1 MDYEAHFRGAVA
13 SVRAEGRYRVFADL
27 ARQVGRWPRAEWL
40 GPAGPREVV
49 IWCSNDYLG
58 LGHHPAVLEGACAAV
73 RGFGAGAGGT
83 RNISGTTRLHVRLE
97 EALAR
102 LHGKP
107 AALLF
112 TSGYVANEAA
122 ISTIARLLPG
132 CLILSDAHNHASMIA
147 GIRAAGGEKQVFR
160 HNDLAQLEQLLAAQ
174 PREAAEAGGVRGGL
188 LDGRRFRPG
197 GRDLRAGPALR
208 GADLPGRGARGRHVR
223 GARGGGG
230 RARRGDGRGR
240 RRPGRRWARR
250 SAAWAATSPA
260 GPPWSTRCAAT
271 RPGSSSPPPCR
282 RPWSAGPWRRCGC
295 WAARRA
301 RPCAPASRS
310 GRPRL
315 KLRLAAA
322 GLPVLPSPSHI
333 VPLLVGD
340 PVRCKAACDLL
351 LDAARHLHP
360 ADQLPDR
367 PPRHRTPAP
376 HPRPRPRRRAHGPA
390 GRGARGGL
398 GRARDQARCLTA
410 GQSLAAWKVSQLLGS
425 PVCRPCLNQRMRCCG
440 AAMGEGVRNHI
451 AARGFLD
458 PVVADGTG
466 RVQRFLDVTVL
477 EHAALVVDVAGP
489 DAGEAVGL

>member
-1 MDYEAHFRGAVA
+1 MDYEGHFRGAVA

-160 HNDLAQLEQLLAAQ
+160 HNDLGQLEQLLAAQ
-174 PREAAEAGGVRGGL
+174 PRQRPKLVAFEGVYSMDGDFGPVAAICAL
-188 LDGRRFRPG
+188 ARRYG
-197 GRDLRAGPALR
+197 AL
-208 GADLPGRGARGRHVR
+208 DLPGRGARGRHVR

-230 RARRGDGRGR
+230 RARRGHGRGR
-240 RRPGRRWARR
+240 RRPGDAGQGFGLHGRLHRRRGGAGRR
-250 SAAWAATSPA
+250 GAQP
-260 GPPWSTRCAAT
+260 
-271 RPGSSSPPPCR
+271 
-282 RPWSAGPWRRCGC
+282 
-295 WAARRA
+295 RA
-301 RPCAPASRS
+301 R
-310 GRPRL
+310 
-315 KLRLAAA
+315 
-322 GLPVLPSPSHI
+322 V
-333 VPLLVGD
+333 
-340 PVRCKAACDLL
+340 
-351 LDAARHLHP
+351 HLHHRP
-360 ADQLPDR
+360 A
-367 PPRHRTPAP
+367 
-376 HPRPRPRRRAHGPA
+376 A
-390 GRGARGGL
+390 GRGRRG
-398 GRARDQARCLTA
+398 A
-410 GQSLAAWKVSQLLGS
+410 GG
-425 PVCRPCLNQRMRCCG
+425 G
-440 AAMGEGVRNHI
+440 AA
-451 AARGFLD
+451 
-458 PVVADGTG
+458 ADGPG
-466 RVQRFLDVTVL
+466 RRGLARQPAGAGG
-477 EHAALVVDVAGP
+477 HA
-489 DAGEAVGL
+489 